1 MLTPLNYRLGKDP
14 SYASDYA
21 ALVEAIRASDAALM
35 TIKMI
40 ARRNWHD
47 GEQHTYSTWYAPF
60 DEQRYITAAVA
71 WLLNGHPEVTGIAT
85 AGETRL
91 LQRMAIAERERA
103 DLTADQAA
111 QILDEVTDYASRSS
125 RCRSELPESS
135 GSEAGKRLPTPE
147 VTTRLW
153 RAERRRCKGIG
164 TSTPPVLGVGL
175 SDPWLYR
182 ALDAD

>member
-1 MLTPLNYRLGKDP
+1 
-14 SYASDYA
+14 
-21 ALVEAIRASDAALM
+21 M

-111 QILDEVTDYASRSS
+111 QILDEVTDYAS
-125 RCRSELPESS
+125 PFESM
-135 GSEAGKRLPTPE
+135 PF
-147 VTTRLW
+147 
-153 RAERRRCKGIG
+153 
-164 TSTPPVLGVGL
+164 
-175 SDPWLYR
+175 
-182 ALDAD
+182 